1 MTTKHFIDA
10 TTLQQDAFKLAVN
23 IMESGFRPT
32 FIVGIWRG
40 GAGIGVTVQELLAY
54 CGCETDHIAIRTSS
68 YTGIGERDKA
78 IRVHCLNY
86 LVNNIRAEDSL
97 LIVDDVFDAG
107 LSLQE
112 VIRQINTRC
121 QENTPKQIRTA
132 TLYYKP
138 GNNQVGFKPDY
149 YLHESDQWLVFP
161 HELEGL
167 TAEELR
173 EFKPGIAAIREWL
186 EEWKHT

>member
-1 MTTKHFIDA
+1 MTTKHFINA
-10 TTLQQDAFKLAVN
+10 ASLQQDAFKLAVN
-23 IMESGFRPT
+23 IMESDFRPS

-68 YTGIGERDKA
+68 YSGIGKRDKN

-86 LVNNIRAEDSL
+86 LVNNISAQDSL
-97 LIVDDVFDAG
+97 LIVDDVFDSG

-112 VIRQINTRC
+112 VVRQIKERC
-121 QENTPKQIRTA
+121 QQNTPQQIRTA

-138 GNNQVGFKPDY
+138 ANNQTDFEPDY

-167 TAEELR
+167 TTEELR
-173 EFKPGIAAIREWL
+173 EHKPEIAEIKEWL
-186 EEWKHT
+186 LKSDR